1 MMMRKARFL
10 GLCVI
15 AILSLGCQSET
26 SDETSS
32 RLGVA
37 LTMPTADVG
46 EVRSFGLFAIN
57 LVEPEFDCESYR
69 IGEHDPISQ
78 TPESLVAV
86 DYIDIT
92 RGEDDY
98 PVSFRGVPVGELS
111 ILVEAYDGGGSRIF
125 MGCEQGLV
133 EAGRTT
139 PIEMAMVE
147 DPGER

>member
-1 MMMRKARFL
+1 MVQMTRTA
-10 GLCVI
+10 GLCVV
-15 AILSLGCQSET
+15 AIHLMGCWGDTGAET
-26 SDETSS
+26 VS

-37 LTMPTADVG
+37 LTLPTADVG

-57 LVEPEFDCESYR
+57 LVEPEFDCDSYR
-69 IGEHDPISQ
+69 TGEGDPISR

-92 RGEDDY
+92 QGEDNY

-125 MGCEQGLV
+125 LGCEQGLV

-139 PIEMAMVE
+139 PLEITMVD